1 MTNRSPSHSRV
12 VSLLVSVAV
21 AMLLLSPTMSFNSK
35 AEDIPHE
42 NYDLVKSNLDVIIA
56 LLRTSIAYSE
66 NALGKMYTES
76 MVQVEENLT
85 VVRGLLT
92 PAERIL
98 ERIRDIA
105 SSYENLSRLL
115 PPFNDLSAQ
124 MDSFSSMEVSLLG
137 ARDDVVSA
145 SRLVNLTEEQMV
157 SALDSIGR
165 FKALIDQM
173 NRTIDSMLVSADGI
187 IGLVVEG
194 NQPFTDNRLIPLIEQ
209 LRDLLYSIEV
219 EIDRL
224 VTEGGVPWDPSLPF
238 SLLWLSAGDYYLGDQ
253 ITGGGYLYFDGG
265 FPVGHLVTIRMDGAD
280 LTSAITSSGG
290 RFSFTYPI
298 PLNAS
303 WLGTHVLQ
311 ATSMTPTG
319 PLNSDSITIRILLVP
334 TTISLHVNSK
344 LLRLEDQL
352 HADVQV
358 KDFRKRPLADASCYF
373 LLDGQN
379 LSFRTDTLGGYKTF
393 WEASDLG
400 YGVHTLQAFYV
411 GELPYEPSS
420 SDVTTVV
427 IDIPTSVDLN
437 LFETRYFH
445 GYHVVGN
452 GTLVANGTTP
462 MPGQE
467 ITLSIDGI
475 VVANLTTGPNGEFA
489 FAVSTE
495 SMTMG
500 THTIVAAFLH
510 HESIWRYSQDEQSF
524 TVYGLKVVK
533 YPFWPIIPKWSFGPG
548 DTIPYLFIGQYAYF
562 FWLLVLMGAAI
573 AIRVIQIKDKRKRL
587 QPGRTEVLESLE
599 KGAEAMP
606 ATAAEIA
613 GMAMELLMAADGP
626 TNANERIVWYYQRL
640 LAFLSAKANIAI
652 RTSMTHWEVARILK
666 ILGFPVRPVD
676 RATILFERALYSGAL
691 LSDDDAV
698 MMSTALTDLVRV
710 KPAEGSH
717 AG

>member
-1 MTNRSPSHSRV
+1 
-12 VSLLVSVAV
+12 
-21 AMLLLSPTMSFNSK
+21 MLLLSPTMSFNSK

-495 SMTMG
+495 SMTTG

-626 TNANERIVWYYQRL
+626 TNANERIVWYYHRL